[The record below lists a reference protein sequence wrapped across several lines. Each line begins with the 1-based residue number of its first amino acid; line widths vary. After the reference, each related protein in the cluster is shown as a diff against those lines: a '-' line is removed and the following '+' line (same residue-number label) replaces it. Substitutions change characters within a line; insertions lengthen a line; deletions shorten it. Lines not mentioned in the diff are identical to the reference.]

1 MKTFCEIFCKS
12 FTSFFF
18 IVKFCK
24 GRKWI
29 KTSMLN
35 IFFKKKSNNFTCTEI
50 ILTFNTG
57 ESDSLLNPVMDQR
70 GFCRKWAS
78 DTKTCLNTH
87 VYTNPGAWFSVL
99 MICWIV
105 IIIIILLLLLLLL
118 LLLVNV

>member
-1 MKTFCEIFCKS
+1 M
-12 FTSFFF
+12 
-18 IVKFCK
+18 KFCK

-87 VYTNPGAWFSVL
+87 VYTNPGAWFFVL

>member
-1 MKTFCEIFCKS
+1 M
-12 FTSFFF
+12 
-18 IVKFCK
+18 KFCK

-57 ESDSLLNPVMDQR
+57 ESDSLLNPVMDQC

-87 VYTNPGAWFSVL
+87 VYMNPGVWFLCSNDL
-99 MICWIV
+99 LDYYYY
-105 IIIIILLLLLLLL
+105 IIIII
-118 LLLVNV
+118 VIVIVS